1 MKRFRHY
8 KKDTAI
14 VLACFGSLAEQS
26 RYLTLREQVQTAFPY
41 CPVEI
46 ALSSR
51 MVLKGL
57 ASQGEH
63 YRNLPQQLAEMD
75 MAGYR
80 RIVVVSTYLF
90 PTEEHAMARDTVEGF
105 KHFSLSRLV
114 LTPALLQQIKPAN
127 SILQSLAVRFTAASE
142 MANIFISHGTPRLDN
157 PGYSAVQYAEALLC
171 RMGPRNF
178 CCSLEGAFPFA
189 VVREAL
195 RDEIRAVLPGVE
207 RPRVRLI
214 PLLLVSGNHFI
225 KDFNEIS
232 ESLEQDFDIEL
243 AKPVSGER
251 FCLLDLPA
259 VTQTLIGQIHDEITK
274 LG

>member
-14 VLACFGSLAEQS
+14 VLACFGTLVEQS
-26 RYLTLREQVQTAFPY
+26 RYLTLREQVRAAFPDY
-41 CPVEI
+41 PVEI
-46 ALSSR
+46 AISSR
-51 MVLKGL
+51 MVQKRL

-63 YRNLPQQLAEMD
+63 YLNLPQQLAEMD
-75 MAGYR
+75 SAGYR

-90 PTEEHAMARDTVEGF
+90 PTEEHTMAQDTVEGF

-114 LTPALLQQIKPAN
+114 LTPALLQQVKPAN
-127 SILQSLAVRFTAASE
+127 SILQALATRFPAEPE

-157 PGYSAVQYAEALLC
+157 PGYSAVQYAEGLLC
-171 RMGPRNF
+171 RMAPRNF
-178 CCSLEGAFPFA
+178 SCSLEGAFPFA
-189 VVREAL
+189 VVRDGL
-195 RDEIRAVLPGVE
+195 SDEIRAALPGVE

-232 ESLEQDFDIEL
+232 EDLKKDFEVEL

-259 VTQTLIGQIHDEITK
+259 VTQALIGQIHDEIAK